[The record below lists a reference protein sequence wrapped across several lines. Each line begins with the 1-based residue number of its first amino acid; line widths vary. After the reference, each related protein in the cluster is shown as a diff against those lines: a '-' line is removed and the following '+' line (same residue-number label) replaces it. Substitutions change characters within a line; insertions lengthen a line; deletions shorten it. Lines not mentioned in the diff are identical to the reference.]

1 MLHGGC
7 PQQFEVNPPR
17 KASLSTQTMSMA
29 IYRGSHR
36 EVGDDTTEWAAV
48 VVSLFCL
55 AAPIVAML
63 GGLVLLRS
71 KALGILRALGG
82 HAKMD
87 EMIKALQQL
96 QILLHAEN
104 SLTRDTIQSAV
115 DQGAETVS
123 CRVQAVM
130 NKVMQMHEAVGQVS
144 DLIHLLKDRMD
155 VYEGELSKVL
165 AEFKNS
171 SAGGMTKVSASL
183 NSHHVESL
191 KALKD
196 YAGEI
201 KATLQQL
208 TQELGDR
215 VQKETGGFVMDC
227 QKTLQHAIL
236 PIKGNQEKFTANVN
250 DRFTE
255 VLKEVANVPYKVSKE
270 SKDIQAQVRWT
281 QQTLDRVQSSTD
293 HLPDRLGIL
302 RSMLEK
308 IEETLDEVKRS
319 VTPAGE
325 EVRADSPPG
334 SQNPKEDATTGQ
346 GERQW
351 TQAAPSSFGPRPNAT
366 MLNLDA
372 SLPPV
377 QLARPASV
385 LTPVTLADGRVCYIP
400 RSVLQ
405 QILGHE

>member
-1 MLHGGC
+1 
-7 PQQFEVNPPR
+7 
-17 KASLSTQTMSMA
+17 MSMA
-29 IYRGSHR
+29 IYRGSR
-36 EVGDDTTEWAAV
+36 GEAGEDATEWTAMAV
-48 VVSLFCL
+48 TLFCL
-55 AAPIVAML
+55 AVPIVTVL
-63 GGLVLLRS
+63 GGLVLLHSRV
-71 KALGILRALGG
+71 LGMFRAFRGR
-82 HAKMD
+82 A
-87 EMIKALQQL
+87 EMEEMTRALQQL

-104 SLTRDTIQSAV
+104 SLTRDTIQAAV
-115 DQGAETVS
+115 EQGAENVS

-130 NKVMQMHEAVGQVS
+130 NKVMQMNEAVTQVA

-155 VYEGELSKVL
+155 VFEGELSKVL

-183 NSHHVESL
+183 NSLHAESL

-196 YAGEI
+196 YVGEI

-208 TQELGDR
+208 TQDLGDR
-215 VQKETGGFVMDC
+215 IQKETGGFVMDC

-236 PIKGNQEKFTANVN
+236 PIKGNQEKFTTAMNE
-250 DRFTE
+250 RFTE
-255 VLKEVANVPYKVSKE
+255 VLKEVTNIPYKVSKE

-308 IEETLDEVKRS
+308 IEEALDEVKRNL
-319 VTPAGE
+319 TPADE

-334 SQNPKEDATTGQ
+334 GQSSAEHATAGTGD
-346 GERQW
+346 RQW
-351 TQAAPSSFGPRPNAT
+351 TQGAPASFGPRPNAT